1 LDKRTGGP
9 FRITVLH
16 QFHAIE
22 QVDHAAITYL
32 LVHLLKLT
40 QSGLQLG
47 DPLSGTLSQVLFFD
61 HLKYGERGRQRV
73 GDMRCDLCE
82 TFPVAVDL
90 LVHESIRESRWATL
104 PKALRTALTI

>member
-47 DPLSGTLSQVLFFD
+47 DPLSGTLSQVLF
-61 HLKYGERGRQRV
+61 
-73 GDMRCDLCE
+73 CDLCE

>member
-9 FRITVLH
+9 FRFAVLH
-16 QFHAIE
+16 QFHATE
-22 QVDHAAITYL
+22 QADHTDITYL